1 MWWMP
6 GSWPRR
12 ARTLLNRRAREAA
25 RKDQHARARPQQGET
40 PALGQ
45 CRRCRDTRH
54 QRRHR
59 HQHRHARQTLAAR
72 LRAVAALIDRERC
85 LHHLCDRDHP
95 GLGLEHEAAERHTT
109 GLTARQT
116 EHMGT
121 EPLGPTVQRR
131 VRRGARAEQLPS
143 HLAQARRALGVG
155 ARQLGDHGHR
165 VALVGQDVVRQDAG
179 SGAAARATREHDRG
193 LQVDADKLAERVAL
207 EQDDSARDAR
217 GAQHQRLAEARR
229 AAPIIGDKAGPPGED
244 ALPEAASR
252 RYDREC

>member
-1 MWWMP
+1 MP
-6 GSWPRR
+6 GSWPRWAMR
-12 ARTLLNRRAREAA
+12 LFNRRAREAA

-109 GLTARQT
+109 DLTARQT

-165 VALVGQDVVRQDAG
+165 IALVGQDVVRQDAG